1 MSAWVHRRDP
11 ERIFPR
17 SEGAGRTRKA
27 TFPPG
32 QRHPG
37 SQTGE
42 RPASRS
48 AAEVPEGMLGLPAAA
63 ARVSM
68 EASGENSATLTPD
81 PRDPSTSYTPRAPK
95 HSSGLKNQ
103 AATLLTQE
111 EGGEPKHSCQAKYQ
125 LHRRPFSLSPP
136 PQVGGIKSPAETM
149 FFPFFYFA
157 VWRWLPVGRKTQ
169 ASRGLQITALLI
181 SSRANYT
188 PVCVCCAPSYAGYKH
203 LSVCAE

>member
-27 TFPPG
+27 TFLPRR
-32 QRHPG
+32 RHPG

-48 AAEVPEGMLGLPAAA
+48 AAEVPEGMSGLPAAA

-81 PRDPSTSYTPRAPK
+81 PRDPSISYTPRAPK
-95 HSSGLKNQ
+95 HSARLKNQ

-125 LHRRPFSLSPP
+125 LHRRPFSLPP
-136 PQVGGIKSPAETM
+136 PPPGGGDKESCRDYV
-149 FFPFFYFA
+149 FSLFLFCS
-157 VWRWLPVGRKTQ
+157 L
-169 ASRGLQITALLI
+169 ALATC
-181 SSRANYT
+181 REKNT
-188 PVCVCCAPSYAGYKH
+188 G
-203 LSVCAE
+203 